1 MLYLCKQSDGNDF
14 RRLIVDPVGAGK
26 LYLYFKEAIAKR
38 NGDDT
43 GWLIFGHCLAIS
55 AEYRGADGATIEQH
69 PNIFVEF
76 HDKQWRKVDYKTK
89 VETLVE
95 PTPIE
100 IYLGKLFAES
110 EELQAG
116 FCGKFSLGDESTVFA
131 LLDKLP
137 PENHSQI
144 LQEIV
149 EIAPCELSE
158 EFNKLKLPEI
168 KGGGGKRGG
177 YSSQKEYDKLTDRAR
192 FVAEFLNPDNQGGIV
207 SESHQ
212 LAMLKLYK
220 PSDDGTFKDNQYR
233 NYVALILGGNSVL

>member
-1 MLYLCKQSDGNDF
+1 MLYLCKSSEGSDF
-14 RRLIVDPVGAGK
+14 RRFIVDPVGAGK

-43 GWLIFGHCLAIS
+43 GWLIFGHCKAVS

-137 PENHSQI
+137 PESHSQV
-144 LQEIV
+144 LSEVV

-168 KGGGGKRGG
+168 KGGGKRGG
-177 YSSQKEYDKLTDRAR
+177 YSSAQKEYDKLTDRAR
-192 FVAEFLNPDNQGGIV
+192 FIAEFVNPDNESGIS
-207 SESHQ
+207 SEAHQ
-212 LAMLKLYK
+212 LALLLLYK
-220 PSDDGTFKDNQYR
+220 PNDDGTFKETAIR
-233 NYVALILGGNSVL
+233 NYVALILGSSSVL